1 MAGEVAQDSWLTLQ
15 EKGRQGLVE
24 CIDQFH
30 SALEIQPRTN
40 KEVNVLFEVM
50 QLKILTADAE
60 EVIAEWAMQLT
71 SFYNEISGDELKFE
85 IPRLKR
91 HFKSLRI
98 DLIDVKN

>member
-1 MAGEVAQDSWLTLQ
+1 M
-15 EKGRQGLVE
+15 VE

-60 EVIAEWAMQLT
+60 EVIAE
-71 SFYNEISGDELKFE
+71 
-85 IPRLKR
+85 
-91 HFKSLRI
+91 
-98 DLIDVKN
+98 